1 MTGGVLSWWIWRYIA
16 FQSGK
21 RGNLLVFQRETRFK
35 TNKPSDSL
43 WQHSSHTEKY
53 LLVRSLLRL
62 SVLDLTTPQ
71 SLHLTIRK
79 SSLLRLLRDLL
90 SLLSLLLN
98 ISNRHADN
106 SSLHLE
112 RLLATTLA
120 LLSSLP
126 SSPLLF
132 KPYLRLLVV
141 TSPSSRPANA
151 SGSLLL
157 LVQRAALL
165 VQVTHGL
172 VITLTRTTPT
182 CPSLRMYIP
191 PCPG

>member
-1 MTGGVLSWWIWRYIA
+1 M
-16 FQSGK
+16 
-21 RGNLLVFQRETRFK
+21 
-35 TNKPSDSL
+35 
-43 WQHSSHTEKY
+43 
-53 LLVRSLLRL
+53 RSLLRL
-62 SVLDLTTPQ
+62 SVLDLTT
-71 SLHLTIRK
+71 LHNNHQIIRK

-98 ISNRHADN
+98 ISNRHANN

-120 LLSSLP
+120 LLSSL
-126 SSPLLF
+126 SYSLLYTNS
-132 KPYLRLLVV
+132 YLRLLVV

-151 SGSLLL
+151 SRSLLL
-157 LVQRAALL
+157 LVQRTALL
-165 VQVTHGL
+165 VQITHGL
-172 VITLTRTTPT
+172 VITTPPTTPT

>member
-1 MTGGVLSWWIWRYIA
+1 M
-16 FQSGK
+16 
-21 RGNLLVFQRETRFK
+21 
-35 TNKPSDSL
+35 
-43 WQHSSHTEKY
+43 
-53 LLVRSLLRL
+53 RSLLRL

-71 SLHLTIRK
+71 PLHLTIRK

-126 SSPLLF
+126 SSSLLF
-132 KPYLRLLVV
+132 KPYLRFLVV

-157 LVQRAALL
+157 SGTSCSGNARASDYTHTNNSHLSILANVHTSMSGVNLVLRERAS
-165 VQVTHGL
+165 QSPRGW
-172 VITLTRTTPT
+172 
-182 CPSLRMYIP
+182 
-191 PCPG
+191 

>member
-1 MTGGVLSWWIWRYIA
+1 MFV
-16 FQSGK
+16 
-21 RGNLLVFQRETRFK
+21 GNRTYPILRRLRSIEQ
-35 TNKPSDSL
+35 
-43 WQHSSHTEKY
+43 

-71 SLHLTIRK
+71 TRNLLVRQ

-98 ISNRHADN
+98 ISDRHADN
-106 SSLHLE
+106 RSLHLE

-126 SSPLLF
+126 SSPF
-132 KPYLRLLVV
+132 TFIAYLRLLVV
-141 TSPSSRPANA
+141 ASPSSRPANA

-157 LVQRAALL
+157 LVQRAALA
-165 VQVTHGL
+165 VQITHGL
-172 VITLTRTTPT
+172 VITTSHTTPT

>member
-1 MTGGVLSWWIWRYIA
+1 MFFNVKHDSKQTNHPILYDSTLAI
-16 FQSGK
+16 
-21 RGNLLVFQRETRFK
+21 QR
-35 TNKPSDSL
+35 
-43 WQHSSHTEKY
+43 SH

-71 SLHLTIRK
+71 SLHLTRRK
-79 SSLLRLLRDLL
+79 SSLLRLIRDLL
-90 SLLSLLLN
+90 SLFSLLLN

-172 VITLTRTTPT
+172 VITLTRTTFT

>member
-1 MTGGVLSWWIWRYIA
+1 MFFNVKHDSKQTNHPILYDSTLAI
-16 FQSGK
+16 
-21 RGNLLVFQRETRFK
+21 QR
-35 TNKPSDSL
+35 
-43 WQHSSHTEKY
+43 SH

-71 SLHLTIRK
+71 PLHLTIRK

-126 SSPLLF
+126 S
-132 KPYLRLLVV
+132 YLRLLVV